1 MKVLL
6 AMTALGLCVIAPGI
20 SACEYED
27 ATSASATPPAQL
39 GLAPAPSASR
49 APAANV
55 VKANVQKAAA
65 RPSTKSKPVNEKV
78 AAASPQ

>member
-20 SACEYED
+20 SACEYD

-39 GLAPAPSASR
+39 GLAPAPAASR
-49 APAANV
+49 APVANV

-65 RPSTKSKPVNEKV
+65 RQPSTKGKPVNEKV